1 MKHGISRKEMDLML
15 CLVVKK
21 LKENKGLVE
30 SKSGALF
37 GNESIR
43 NCMFSSVTYS
53 FLFLIS

>member
-1 MKHGISRKEMDLML
+1 MEHEISRKEMDLML

-30 SKSGALF
+30 SKSGSLF

-43 NCMFSSVTYS
+43 NCMISSINYS